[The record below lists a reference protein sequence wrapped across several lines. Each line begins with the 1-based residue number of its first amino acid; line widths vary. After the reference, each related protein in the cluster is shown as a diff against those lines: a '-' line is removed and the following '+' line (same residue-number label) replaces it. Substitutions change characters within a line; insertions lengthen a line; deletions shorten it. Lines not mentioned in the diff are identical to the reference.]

1 MREWFEAPCDRH
13 VQSLLVDLR
22 DAMWA
27 LKIERAKLRNAL
39 GDAVMKLEEQKKH
52 TADVVKKLEEL
63 KREVSGK
70 QGDLMTTGKE
80 RCNDR
85 RLGLVFLW
93 PWLVQRFSLFFSWRR
108 TVLPRFVE

>member
-1 MREWFEAPCDRH
+1 
-13 VQSLLVDLR
+13 
-22 DAMWA
+22 MWA

-39 GDAVMKLEEQKKH
+39 GDAVMKLEEQKKQ
-52 TADVVKKLEEL
+52 TSDVVKKLEEL

-85 RLGLVFLW
+85 CLGLGFFVAMACAAIFI
-93 PWLVQRFSLFFSWRR
+93 SLFLAAND
-108 TVLPRFVE
+108 VA